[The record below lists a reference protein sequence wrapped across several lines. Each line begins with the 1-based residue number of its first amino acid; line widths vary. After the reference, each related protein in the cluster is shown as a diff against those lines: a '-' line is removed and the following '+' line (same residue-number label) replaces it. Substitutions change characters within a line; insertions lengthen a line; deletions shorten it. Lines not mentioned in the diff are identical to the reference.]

1 MKTSPTTSRE
11 DRVRAALL
19 DVLHAQ
25 WRELGV
31 PFHAAAFDHPQRFPL
46 EVIDPEALLWCSL
59 HFFGVEPR
67 LEEAVRNWFT
77 ANRARVNTQRLNTL
91 AKRNELEPN
100 ETTRVS
106 AWRSI
111 SGVRRL
117 VTRKHIG
124 VVASTPASLHLRSR
138 DVLGNDCAA
147 YLIVVLLGSPRGVR
161 CRDVADS
168 TGYTYRCVADTA
180 ASWADAGL
188 VRMEHGF
195 CTILDPTPWA
205 QLLRCDVANVV
216 TVDWQ
221 AAYGAVLEYLQ
232 TLERARAAG
241 VAEDSPILVA
251 AATKAES
258 VLQGAAAGVAPER
271 APAIEALRSAVQMR
285 WGGTG

>member
-1 MKTSPTTSRE
+1 MKTSPITSRE
-11 DRVRAALL
+11 DRVREALL

-31 PFHAAAFDHPQRFPL
+31 PFQVPAFDHPQRFPL

-59 HFFGVEPR
+59 AFFSSEAR
-67 LEEAVRNWFT
+67 LEEGVRSWFT
-77 ANRARVNTQRLNTL
+77 TNRARVNTQRLNTL
-91 AKRNELEPN
+91 AKRNEHEPN
-100 ETTRVS
+100 ETARVS

-111 SGVRRL
+111 NGVRRL

-124 VVASTPASLHLRSR
+124 VAASTAASLHLRSR
-138 DVLGNDCAA
+138 DVLGNGCAA
-147 YLIVVLLGSPRGVR
+147 YLIVALLGSPRGVR

-188 VRMEHGF
+188 VRLEHGF

-205 QLLRCDVANVV
+205 QLLRCDVAEVV

-221 AAYGAVLEYLQ
+221 AAYGTVLEYLR

-241 VAEDSPILVA
+241 VAEDSPLLAA
-251 AATKAES
+251 AATKAEGA
-258 VLQGAAAGVAPER
+258 LQGAAAGVAPER
-271 APAIEALRSAVQMR
+271 APAIEALRNRIRA
-285 WGGTG
+285 G

>member
-11 DRVRAALL
+11 DRVREALL

-31 PFHAAAFDHPQRFPL
+31 PFQAPAFDHPQRFPL

-59 HFFGVEPR
+59 AFFSSEAR
-67 LEEAVRNWFT
+67 LEEGVRSWFT
-77 ANRARVNTQRLNTL
+77 TNRARVNTQRLNTL
-91 AKRNELEPN
+91 AKRNEHEPH
-100 ETTRVS
+100 ETARVS

-111 SGVRRL
+111 NGVRRL

-124 VVASTPASLHLRSR
+124 VAASTAASLHLRSR
-138 DVLGNDCAA
+138 DVLGNGCAA
-147 YLIVVLLGSPRGVR
+147 YLIVALLGSPRGVR

-188 VRMEHGF
+188 VRLEHGF

-205 QLLRCDVANVV
+205 QLLRCDVAEVV

-221 AAYGAVLEYLQ
+221 AAYGAVLEYLR

-241 VAEDSPILVA
+241 VAEDSPLLAA
-251 AATKAES
+251 AATKAEGA
-258 VLQGAAAGVAPER
+258 LQGAAAGVAPER
-271 APAIEALRSAVQMR
+271 APAIEALRNRIRA
-285 WGGTG
+285 G

>member
-11 DRVRAALL
+11 DRVREALL

-31 PFHAAAFDHPQRFPL
+31 PFQAPAFDHPQRFPL

-59 HFFGVEPR
+59 AFFSSEAR
-67 LEEAVRNWFT
+67 LEEGVRSWFT
-77 ANRARVNTQRLNTL
+77 TNRARVNTQRLNTL
-91 AKRNELEPN
+91 AKRNEHEPN
-100 ETTRVS
+100 ETARVS

-111 SGVRRL
+111 NGVRRL

-124 VVASTPASLHLRSR
+124 VAASTAASLHLRSR
-138 DVLGNDCAA
+138 DVLGNGCAA
-147 YLIVVLLGSPRGVR
+147 YLIVALLGSPRGVR

-188 VRMEHGF
+188 VRLEHGF

-205 QLLRCDVANVV
+205 QLLRCDVAEVV

-221 AAYGAVLEYLQ
+221 AAYGAVLEYLR

-241 VAEDSPILVA
+241 VAEDSPLLAA
-251 AATKAES
+251 AATKAEGA
-258 VLQGAAAGVAPER
+258 LQGAAAGVAPER
-271 APAIEALRSAVQMR
+271 APAIEALRNRIRA
-285 WGGTG
+285 G